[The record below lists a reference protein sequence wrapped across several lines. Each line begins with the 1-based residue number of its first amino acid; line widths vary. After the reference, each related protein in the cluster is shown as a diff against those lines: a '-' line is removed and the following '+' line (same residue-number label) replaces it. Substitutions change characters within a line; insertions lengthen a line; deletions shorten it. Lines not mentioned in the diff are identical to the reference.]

1 MNRKLMFV
9 FAVMLAVLLPMI
21 VFGQEK
27 KGGADKKDGM
37 SMGMSVTGC
46 FNKGADADHFVL
58 KDDKGKEY
66 TVTGDAALLARHAN
80 NHNVTLTGSM
90 GKEKNMDVFKAT
102 ELKMNSLC
110 K

>member
-1 MNRKLMFV
+1 MNRKIMFG
-9 FAVMLAVLLPMI
+9 FAVMLAILLPML

-27 KGGADKKDGM
+27 KGGMDKKDGM
-37 SMGMSVTGC
+37 SMQVTGC

-66 TVTGDAALLARHAN
+66 VVTGDASKLAGHAN
-80 NHNVTLTGSM
+80 NHNVTLTGTM
-90 GKEKNMDVFKAT
+90 AQEKGKDVFKAT